1 MGEKR
6 EFLANIQAA
15 LWGNE
20 MEVREAEQCSSIF
33 DEQDDTL
40 ILERIKYRNH
50 VEKQTLLQKL
60 HEYGEQLHLGV
71 QSVASPRAAADTIV
85 GIIQSSSPEFTT
97 TKQVVLHDHEE
108 IVELQLWKR
117 LAGEAVQVHT
127 TYPADAEI
135 REKTIES
142 YIGITSPK
150 WVVAE
155 SATIVQLTDTGQ
167 PRSTSLLPS
176 IHIALVRLK
185 NIVANLSE
193 LYALLRQEKHKDSF
207 TLISGPSKTAD
218 IEAHMVHG
226 AHGPKEMHL
235 IVIDEQMVS
244 QASLKGSGLFSSG
257 EDRS

>member
-6 EFLANIQAA
+6 EFLANIRVA
-15 LWGNE
+15 LGFEE
-20 MEVREAEQCSSIF
+20 MEVRGVEQCSSLF
-33 DEQDDTL
+33 EERGDSY
-40 ILERIKYRNH
+40 ILDRIENRTH
-50 VEKQTLLQKL
+50 EEKQTLLQRL
-60 HEYGEQLHLGV
+60 QEYGELLNLGV
-71 QSVASPRAAADTIV
+71 HPVGSSQAAADTII
-85 GIIQSSSPEFTT
+85 GIIQSTSPEFTQ

-108 IVELQLWKR
+108 LVELQLWKR

-127 TYPADAEI
+127 TYPVDPEI

-142 YIGITSPK
+142 YIGITVPK

-155 SATIVQLTDTGQ
+155 SATIVQLTDIGQ

-176 IHIALVRLK
+176 IHIALVQLK
-185 NIVANLSE
+185 NVVADLSE
-193 LYALLRQEKHKDSF
+193 LYALLRQEKPEDSF

-235 IVIDEQMVS
+235 VVIDEKMVRQTS
-244 QASLKGSGLFSSG
+244 FKGSGLFSSG
-257 EDRS
+257 TDDT